1 MSGSTGATGATGG
14 VSSDAASGMAQFAA
28 QSKQTQ
34 ADEMAFEELKDKE
47 GFKNEVAKS
56 DPRQA

>member
-1 MSGSTGATGATGG
+1 MSGSTGAAGG
-14 VSSDAASGMAQFAA
+14 VSSDAAAGMASFAA
-28 QSKQTQ
+28 ESKQTQ